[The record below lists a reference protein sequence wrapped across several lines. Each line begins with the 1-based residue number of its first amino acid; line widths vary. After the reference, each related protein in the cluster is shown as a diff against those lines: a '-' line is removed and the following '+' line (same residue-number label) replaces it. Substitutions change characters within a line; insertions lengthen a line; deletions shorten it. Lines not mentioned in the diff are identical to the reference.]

1 MINRINTIIEV
12 NLQILYKAENNFL
25 NLNDFKDDFGK
36 QFQDPNAF
44 VRLLRIK
51 KLVIRPYEDK
61 SCFQLSEFGK
71 EICENGGWLDYLK
84 KQNKTAKQKRVE
96 EKIEPKK
103 TKNGLHLV
111 YDNYRIL
118 CSGM

>member
-51 KLVIRPYEDK
+51 KLVIRPYKDK

-71 EICENGGWLDYLK
+71 EICENGGWLEYLK
-84 KQNKTAKQKRVE
+84 KQNKTAKQNRVE

-103 TKNGLHLV
+103 NKKWFTFS
-111 YDNYRIL
+111 I
-118 CSGM
+118 